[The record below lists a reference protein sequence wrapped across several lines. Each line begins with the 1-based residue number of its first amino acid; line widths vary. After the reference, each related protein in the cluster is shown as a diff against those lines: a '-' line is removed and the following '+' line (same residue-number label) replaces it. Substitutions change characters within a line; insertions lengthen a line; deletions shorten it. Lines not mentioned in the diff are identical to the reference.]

1 MTVTF
6 FARALPILTLAALV
20 FTIPAAEASPYTSMV
35 VFGDSLSDSGNN
47 SAVLGNNGGPV
58 TGNTYVPTNGP
69 YTTGVYSN
77 GPVWAS
83 DVASALGLT
92 LTPSQLGGTNFAY
105 GGATTGTPGPGPG
118 GFPFSL
124 VTQANQ
130 YLASTGN
137 VASPTSLYVIEGGGN
152 NVRAALAA
160 IAGGAQI
167 GPTVAATAAAYAAN
181 IGAIVNGLQ
190 AAGATHIVVWDTPNA
205 GTAPA
210 TLANGPAVAA
220 LATGIAASMNAALA
234 AQLFG
239 EVGVSTFD
247 IFGLGTAI
255 SLNPGA
261 FGFANAT
268 DACGAAPIGTDCSK
282 YVYWDGIHATE
293 AAHLTIAGAF
303 LTIAAP
309 VPELSTWAMM
319 IVGFAGIGFMA
330 YRRKSK
336 PALMAA

>member
-20 FTIPAAEASPYTSMV
+20 FTISAAEASPYTSMV

-190 AAGATHIVVWDTPNA
+190 TAGATHIVVWDTPNA

-247 IFGLGTAI
+247 IFGLGQRSPSIRERSDLPTRRMRAEQPL
-255 SLNPGA
+255 SVP
-261 FGFANAT
+261 
-268 DACGAAPIGTDCSK
+268 
-282 YVYWDGIHATE
+282 
-293 AAHLTIAGAF
+293 
-303 LTIAAP
+303 IAA
-309 VPELSTWAMM
+309 SMY
-319 IVGFAGIGFMA
+319 IGMVSMQ
-330 YRRKSK
+330 RR
-336 PALMAA
+336 PHI

>member
-130 YLASTGN
+130 YLAST

-210 TLANGPAVAA
+210 TFSKRPRCRRFGDGYRGKHERRPRCATLRGSRRVNLRHLWLGHSDLPQSGSVRICQRDGCVRSSPYRYRLQQVCLLGRYPCNGGRTP
-220 LATGIAASMNAALA
+220 
-234 AQLFG
+234 
-239 EVGVSTFD
+239 D
-247 IFGLGTAI
+247 
-255 SLNPGA
+255 
-261 FGFANAT
+261 
-268 DACGAAPIGTDCSK
+268 DCRR
-282 YVYWDGIHATE
+282 VPHDCC
-293 AAHLTIAGAF
+293 AG
-303 LTIAAP
+303 
-309 VPELSTWAMM
+309 S
-319 IVGFAGIGFMA
+319 
-330 YRRKSK
+330 
-336 PALMAA
+336 